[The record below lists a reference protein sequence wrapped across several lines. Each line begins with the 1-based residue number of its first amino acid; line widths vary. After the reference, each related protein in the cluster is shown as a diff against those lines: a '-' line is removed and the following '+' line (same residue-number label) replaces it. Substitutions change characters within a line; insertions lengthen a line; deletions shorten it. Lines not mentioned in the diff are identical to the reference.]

1 MYSLDV
7 CTHHVRLWRFS
18 WSIEDV
24 RGKDCVEKFVEHVED
39 EVKRL
44 YETFP
49 QHPMTELTHVLKTE
63 HEAAEKNLLS
73 RV

>member
-1 MYSLDV
+1 MYCLDV
-7 CTHHVRLWRFS
+7 WHSTFAYGDIPDPLKMC
-18 WSIEDV
+18 
-24 RGKDCVEKFVEHVED
+24 RGKDCVEKIVEHIED

-49 QHPMTELTHVLKTE
+49 QHPMTELTHVLKIE

>member
-1 MYSLDV
+1 M
-7 CTHHVRLWRFS
+7 C
-18 WSIEDV
+18 

>member
-24 RGKDCVEKFVEHVED
+24 RGKDCVEKFVEDNED
-39 EVKRL
+39 EVQRL
-44 YETFP
+44 YEMFP
-49 QHPMTELTHVLKTE
+49 QQPMTELPEILKRE
-63 HEAAEKNLLS
+63 YEVA
-73 RV
+73 